1 MANNETDPERVRVI
15 RELLAEAESETS
27 HTTEDAIDR
36 HGAVKFL
43 HAKLTEAGRVN
54 PNDG

>member
-1 MANNETDPERVRVI
+1 VADKETDLERVRVI

-36 HGAVKFL
+36 QGALNFL
-43 HAKLTEAGRVN
+43 RAKLVEAGRVN
-54 PNDG
+54 LNGH